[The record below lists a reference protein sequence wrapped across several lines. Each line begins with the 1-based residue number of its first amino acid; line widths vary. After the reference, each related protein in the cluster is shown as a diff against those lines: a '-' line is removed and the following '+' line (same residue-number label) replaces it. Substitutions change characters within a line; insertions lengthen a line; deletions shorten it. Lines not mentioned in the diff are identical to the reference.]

1 MACVFGTLKIQE
13 LKHKVSKNW
22 FKIRSPDVIKSFS
35 SNFRTQLI
43 SLFCLFLGR
52 RRRWVWSGFNPVEI
66 QFLFFYYIRNI
77 CNHYGFLGK
86 RRCIRT
92 FTYCKWNTGNH
103 PNCASID
110 LFIQSKRKGKTSC
123 ESNQIDFV
131 AILFSIMSQL
141 QFVFLFQIGFTTK
154 STNWKTWSPIHHIF
168 LPFQYIPMAGV
179 DIRDSKITC

>member
-1 MACVFGTLKIQE
+1 MFATFHFQNEGELISLIPNTIINFIGSMACVFGTLKIQE

-22 FKIRSPDVIKSFS
+22 FKIRSPDVIIS

-103 PNCASID
+103 PNCASND

-131 AILFSIMSQL
+131 AIFSIMS
-141 QFVFLFQIGFTTK
+141 
-154 STNWKTWSPIHHIF
+154 
-168 LPFQYIPMAGV
+168 
-179 DIRDSKITC
+179 